1 MKKTQNTDTTN
12 KIDEEALL
20 DSASP
25 MIKQYLTI
33 KQEHKDHLLFY
44 RMGDF
49 YELFFDDAALV
60 ANLLGIVL
68 TKRGVYNNQP
78 INMCGVPVHSYNTYL
93 NRLIKLGFKVAIAEQ
108 TETPEQAQKRT
119 GKTSK
124 VLINREVVR
133 IISAGTLVEEELL
146 DGNEFNYL
154 LCLYKENKKN
164 KEVGIAYID
173 ISTGDFWTKTILIN
187 ELVGE
192 LLRINPSEINIQDNI
207 DNEVIPNELL
217 KITTKIPSIKFNLI
231 STKELLKNNFTN
243 NSYILNNLNS
253 LETIACGVLL
263 DYIQLTQ
270 KTTQF
275 LLPPK
280 KNNSNLFLKM
290 DFFTFKSLELIR
302 SYNGNVAGSLK
313 NIMDK
318 CNTALGSRLLSSW
331 LMNPS
336 CDIKE
341 INARLDI
348 VNFFVNN
355 FDVCEAIFSILK
367 KTPDIDRVL
376 GRISFNKGSVVDL
389 YLVRNFL
396 NIVSDLK
403 FIMLSNN
410 NLLKDFFIQLDN
422 DNFNYSQIL
431 DTLNKALQENLPHNY
446 KEEGFVKDDYS
457 ATLYLN
463 KKKLFECYDNIN
475 NLQQSYIQKTQINS
489 LKITHS
495 NNWGYCVEVSSKN
508 ADKMNQFPEFI
519 YKGSLVSNI
528 RYKTQDLQKT
538 QEEILFYND
547 LKNKEEAEI
556 FTQLLNEVLL
566 KKEVFLNLSKVIAYL
581 DVLVGFAKLSQET
594 NLVKPT
600 ILESGGVFNVV
611 DARHLVVEQGLKK
624 QAKAQFTSNSCIMN
638 HTSNKCIF
646 LITGPNMAGKS
657 TYLRQNALIVIMAQI
672 GCFVP
677 ASSATISLV
686 DALYSRVGAS
696 DDLFKGQS
704 TFMVEMQELAVILN
718 NATENSF
725 VILDEIGRGTATYDG
740 ISIAYASVEYINNNI
755 KCRTLFATHYHEL
768 TELENILDKVECYFV
783 NVFEE
788 NGKIIF
794 LHNVLK
800 GVASKSYGVKV
811 AQLAGLPNDVVK
823 NATKMLKKFDVK
835 NANNN
840 LDLFDM
846 ALTNNHS
853 DKNLKNEDN
862 KYDEII
868 EKIKNTN
875 PDTLSAKEAL
885 DLVYNLNELIK
896 KV

>member
-1 MKKTQNTDTTN
+1 MKQIHNTDT
-12 KIDEEALL
+12 KDEDTLL

-25 MIKQYLTI
+25 MIKQYLII

-49 YELFFDDAALV
+49 YELFFDDASLV

-68 TKRGVYNNQP
+68 TKRGTYNNQP
-78 INMCGVPVHSYNTYL
+78 INMCGVPVHSYNTYI

-119 GKTSK
+119 GKSSK

-146 DGNEFNYL
+146 EGNEFNYL
-154 LCLYKENKKN
+154 LCLYKENKKT

-187 ELVGE
+187 EIVGE
-192 LLRINPSEINIQDNI
+192 LLSINPSEIIIQDNI
-207 DNEVIPNELL
+207 DNDIIPTELL
-217 KITTKIPSIKFNLI
+217 KITTKIPAIKFNLI
-231 STKELLKNNFTN
+231 STKELLKNTFIN
-243 NSYILNNLNS
+243 NSYILNNLS
-253 LETIACGVLL
+253 SFETIACGVLL

-302 SYNGNVAGSLK
+302 SYNGNTLGSLK
-313 NIMDK
+313 YIIDK
-318 CNTALGSRLLSSW
+318 CNTSLGSRLLSSW

-341 INARLDI
+341 INTRLSI
-348 VNFFVNN
+348 VDFFVNN
-355 FDVCEAIFSILK
+355 FNLCENIFNILK
-367 KTPDIDRVL
+367 KIPDIDRVL
-376 GRISFNKGSVVDL
+376 GRISFNKGSVSDL

-396 NIVSDLK
+396 NITSELK
-403 FIMLSNN
+403 FIMLSGNS
-410 NLLKDFFIQLDN
+410 LLKDFFIHLDN
-422 DNFNYSQIL
+422 DSLNYNQIL
-431 DTLNKALQENLPHNY
+431 DTLNKALQDNLPHNY
-446 KEEGFVKDDYS
+446 KEEGFVKNDYS

-475 NLQQSYIQKTQINS
+475 NLQQNYIQKTQINT

-495 NNWGYCVEVSSKN
+495 NNWGYCVEVSNKN
-508 ADKMNQFPEFI
+508 ADKINQFPEFI

-556 FTQLLNEVLL
+556 FNQLIKEILL
-566 KKEVFLNLSKVIAYL
+566 QKEVILNLSKIIAYL
-581 DVLVGFAKLSQET
+581 DILVGFAKLSVET
-594 NLVKPT
+594 NLVKPN
-600 ILESGGVFNVV
+600 ILEEGSIFDVK

-624 QAKAQFTSNSCIMN
+624 QAKAQFTGNSCVIN
-638 HTSNKCIF
+638 EVSEKSIF

-657 TYLRQNALIVIMAQI
+657 TYLRQNALIVVMAQI

-704 TFMVEMQELAVILN
+704 TFMVEMQELATILN
-718 NATENSF
+718 NATEKSF
-725 VILDEIGRGTATYDG
+725 VILDEIGRGTSTYDG
-740 ISIAYASVEYINNNI
+740 IAIAYASVEYINNHI

-768 TELENILDKVECYFV
+768 TELENTLDRVECYFV

-788 NGKIIF
+788 NGKIVF

-811 AQLAGLPNDVVK
+811 AQLAGLPQEVIK
-823 NATKMLKKFDVK
+823 NATKILNKFDVK
-835 NANNN
+835 NTNNN
-840 LDLFDM
+840 LDLFDI
-846 ALTNNHS
+846 ALLDS
-853 DKNLKNEDN
+853 KNETN
-862 KYDEII
+862 TINSNNRYDEII
-868 EKIKNTN
+868 KSIKNTS
-875 PDTLSAKEAL
+875 PDNLSPKEAL
-885 DLVYNLNELIK
+885 EVVYNLKELIK
-896 KV
+896 KI